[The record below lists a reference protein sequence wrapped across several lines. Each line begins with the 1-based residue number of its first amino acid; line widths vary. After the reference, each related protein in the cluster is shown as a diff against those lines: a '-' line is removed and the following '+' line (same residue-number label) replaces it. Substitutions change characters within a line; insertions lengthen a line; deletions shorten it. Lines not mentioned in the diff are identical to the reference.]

1 MELRDLQSAPDA
13 AKDAEAGPTGTGRRD
28 PAPAPA
34 SRLTDDVSMFGPRPA
49 TARPAAVDED
59 SALAAYNRMLAELA
73 RNEDR

>member
-1 MELRDLQSAPDA
+1 M
-13 AKDAEAGPTGTGRRD
+13 
-28 PAPAPA
+28 
-34 SRLTDDVSMFGPRPA
+34 TDDVSMFGPRPA